1 MSPRSPHWAQAAA
14 LLVAHFDAA
23 VTEVAAA
30 AAAAAADSVGCNAQV
45 VPPSAARAQTPRCFS
60 FGNGDKT
67 SKNSLILQIQL

>member
-14 LLVAHFDAA
+14 LLVADFDAA
-23 VTEVAAA
+23 VTEVAA